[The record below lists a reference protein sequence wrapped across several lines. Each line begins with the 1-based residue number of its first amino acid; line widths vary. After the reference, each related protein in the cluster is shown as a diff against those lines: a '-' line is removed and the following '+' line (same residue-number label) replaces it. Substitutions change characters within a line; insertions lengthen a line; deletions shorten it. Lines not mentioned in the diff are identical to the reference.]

1 MCFSNLV
8 KLKYIPEFTIMSEQE
23 SATQKSNAT
32 AATDEIDLSSD
43 GGVLKRILIAG
54 EGDATPTDGCKVSL
68 HYTGTLT
75 DGTKFD
81 SSLDTNT
88 PFEFEIGKGMVI
100 KAFDMGV
107 ASMRK
112 GEKALL
118 TCAPQYAYGVAGSPP
133 KIPANSTLIFE
144 LELLG
149 WKAQDLSPKS
159 DGAIERHIMIKS
171 EKRKTPGNAAN
182 VNGKD

>member
-1 MCFSNLV
+1 
-8 KLKYIPEFTIMSEQE
+8 MSTEQE
-23 SATQKSNAT
+23 ATKTLFNSDAPIIDN
-32 AATDEIDLSSD
+32 IDLSED
-43 GGVLKRILIAG
+43 GGVLKRIIKVG
-54 EGDATPTDGCKVSL
+54 ENDAKPHDGCKVSL
-68 HYTGTLT
+68 HYTGKLE

-100 KAFDMGV
+100 KAFDLGV
-107 ASMRK
+107 ASMKK
-112 GEKALL
+112 GEKAIL
-118 TCAPQYAYGVAGSPP
+118 TCAPAYAYGVAGSPP
-133 KIPANSTLIFE
+133 KIPPNSTLIFE

-159 DGAIERHIMIKS
+159 DGGIERHIITKS

-182 VNGKD
+182 VQGNFCCTVFWEY

>member
-1 MCFSNLV
+1 MSSELEVSN
-8 KLKYIPEFTIMSEQE
+8 
-23 SATQKSNAT
+23 N
-32 AATDEIDLSSD
+32 DIDLSED
-43 GGVLKRILIAG
+43 GGVLKRIIKV
-54 EGDATPTDGCKVSL
+54 GDIESGNPHDGCKVSL
-68 HYTGTLT
+68 HYTGTLL

-100 KAFDMGV
+100 KAFDLGV
-107 ASMRK
+107 ASMKK
-112 GEKALL
+112 GEKSIL
-118 TCAPQYAYGVAGSPP
+118 TCAPKYAYGAAGSPP
-133 KIPANSTLIFE
+133 KIPPNSTLIFE

-159 DGAIERHIMIKS
+159 DGGIERHIITKS

-182 VNGKD
+182 VQGIKY

>member
-1 MCFSNLV
+1 M
-8 KLKYIPEFTIMSEQE
+8 PEQE
-23 SATQKSNAT
+23 STSPKPNAT
-32 AATDEIDLSSD
+32 VDEIDLSSD
-43 GGVLKRILIAG
+43 GGVLKRIIKVG
-54 EGDATPTDGCKVSL
+54 DEDATPFDGCKVSL

-75 DGTKFD
+75 DGTIFD

-100 KAFDMGV
+100 KAFDIGV

-112 GEKALL
+112 GEKAVL

-159 DGAIERHIMIKS
+159 DGAIERHIMVKS

-182 VNGKD
+182 VNGNILIQ